1 MKHINFN
8 GQITDAN
15 TPIFTSQNR
24 AFRYGD
30 ALFESIRMFDGG
42 LPFLDY
48 HYERLMKG
56 MKVLGYDIPA
66 YFGVLFFENEIK
78 KLIQTDKQNEGNYRI
93 RLTVYRSDGGLYT
106 PTNDRPVFVVE
117 AKQIIDNQFIINKKG
132 IEIRLYEGIKLSRS
146 PLSNIKTANALPY
159 ILAAHFCR
167 QNQWEDCL
175 LFNDA
180 NRLSETYKANIFCIK
195 NNIIYTPSLTEG
207 CIDGVMRR
215 VVIEILKE
223 MKKEV
228 IEAPITRNNLTNF
241 DGIFITNATRG
252 MQWVSRIFDI
262 KNYKKIIVNEIIE
275 KLNQRIHKVI

>member
-8 GQITDAN
+8 GQITDAAQ
-15 TPIFTSQNR
+15 PIFTTQNR

-48 HYERLMKG
+48 HYQRLRHG
-56 MKVLGYDIPA
+56 MEVLGFDTPTHFSVI
-66 YFGVLFFENEIK
+66 FFKNEIK

-106 PTNDRPVFVVE
+106 PQNDTPIFVVE
-117 AKQIIDNQFIINKKG
+117 AKQTTDNQFIINKKG
-132 IEIRLYEGIKLSRS
+132 IEIGIYEGIKLPRS
-146 PLSNIKTANALPY
+146 PLSNLKTANALPY
-159 ILAAHFCR
+159 ILAARFCQ

-180 NRLSETYKANIFCIK
+180 NRVGETYKANVFCIK
-195 NNIIYTPSLTEG
+195 NNTIYTPSLTEG

-215 VVIEILKE
+215 AVIESLID
-223 MKKEV
+223 MKKDI
-228 IEAPITRNNLTNF
+228 IEAPITRDNLMNF

-252 MQWVSRIFDI
+252 VQWVSRIFDI
-262 KNYKKIIVNEIIE
+262 KNYKKIAVDELIE
-275 KLNQRIHKVI
+275 KLNQRIHKVV